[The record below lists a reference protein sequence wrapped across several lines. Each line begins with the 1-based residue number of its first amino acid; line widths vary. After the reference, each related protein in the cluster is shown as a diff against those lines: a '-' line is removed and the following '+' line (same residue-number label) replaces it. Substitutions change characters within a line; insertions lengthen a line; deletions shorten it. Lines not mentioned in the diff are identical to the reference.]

1 MAAKQTQKK
10 LASLESNMRR
20 KELEVINSE
29 LTSLKPGKK
38 VYKQQPNSNIFFR
51 EDITQV
57 MEHAKQELKALI
69 EEYKEAEKTQ
79 DETE

>member
-1 MAAKQTQKK
+1 MSGKQTQKP
-10 LASLESNMRR
+10 ASLESNLRM

-29 LTSLKPGKK
+29 LTSLKTGRK

-51 EDITQV
+51 EDISRV
-57 MEHAKQELKALI
+57 MEHAKQELNSLI